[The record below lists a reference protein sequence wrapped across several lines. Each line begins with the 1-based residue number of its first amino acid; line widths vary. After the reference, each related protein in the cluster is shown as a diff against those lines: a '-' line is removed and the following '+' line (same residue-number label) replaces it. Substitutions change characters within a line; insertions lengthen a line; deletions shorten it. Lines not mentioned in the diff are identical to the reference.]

1 MRGIRIAN
9 LYGHFDYNI
18 IFSEEGMTIL
28 TGPNGFG
35 KSTILRIIYALA
47 NSDLDYFFELSFS
60 EIEIL
65 MDDPAQNFLMEKEQ
79 DYLHIHEHRLRR
91 QDFMEWKKSSIQ
103 QNEADI
109 ESFTRSIIITGI
121 SGIVI
126 QMQMV
131 AGHVFLIEEQ
141 RLVKSEIRRSVNHVN
156 GNRNYEHRIVQ
167 AVRGIPEQL
176 QERME
181 QAAGAYSNISNE
193 LDSTFPQRLFAQKEG
208 ISNQDFNTALAS
220 MQTKVRKLKE
230 YGISNIGKLDDMQFK
245 ENDARALKV
254 YFSDFEKKYLQ
265 YEKLI
270 DYLDLF
276 KDIVNSRFLFKQ
288 MQISAEKGVS
298 IFDDHGSEIPLSKLS
313 SGEKETLILFYK
325 LIFEVPE
332 NSMLLIDEP
341 EMSLHIAWQ
350 RKFAEDLK
358 TIVDRKAIKAVIAT
372 HSVQIINGNRRIQR
386 DLGQLYEKNGFD

>member
-1 MRGIRIAN
+1 MRGIRIVN

-35 KSTILRIIYALA
+35 KSTILRIIHALA
-47 NSDLDYFFELSFS
+47 GSNLDYFFELYFS
-60 EIEIL
+60 EIEVL
-65 MDDPAQNFLMEKEQ
+65 MDDPDKNFLIKKEQ
-79 DYLHIHEHRLRR
+79 NYLRIQGYRLCR

-103 QNEADI
+103 Q
-109 ESFTRSIIITGI
+109 RSGDTVSTEWSYLRMAI
-121 SGIVI
+121 SAIVV

-131 AGHVFLIEEQ
+131 AGNVFLIEEQ
-141 RLVKSEIRRSVNHVN
+141 RLVKSEILRSINRVN
-156 GNRNYEHRIVQ
+156 GNRSYERKIVQ
-167 AVRGIPEQL
+167 VVGEIPEQL
-176 QERME
+176 RERMT
-181 QAAGAYSNISNE
+181 QTASAYSNISNE

-208 ISNQDFNTALAS
+208 ISHQDFNTALAS
-220 MQTKVRKLKE
+220 MQTKVKKLKE

-270 DYLDLF
+270 SCLDLF
-276 KDIVNSRFLFKQ
+276 VDIVNSRFLFKQ
-288 MQISAEKGVS
+288 MQISADKGIS
-298 IFDDHGSEIPLSKLS
+298 ILDNHGSEIPLLALS

-341 EMSLHIAWQ
+341 EISLHIAWQ

-372 HSVQIINGNRRIQR
+372 HSVQIINGNRRIQK
-386 DLGQLYEKNGFD
+386 DLGQLYDKR

>member
-1 MRGIRIAN
+1 MRGIRIVN

-35 KSTILRIIYALA
+35 KSTILRIIHALA
-47 NSDLDYFFELSFS
+47 GSNLDYFFELYFS
-60 EIEIL
+60 EIEVL
-65 MDDPAQNFLMEKEQ
+65 MDDPDKNFLIKKEQ
-79 DYLHIHEHRLRR
+79 NYLRIQGYRLCR

-103 QNEADI
+103 Q
-109 ESFTRSIIITGI
+109 RSGDTVSTEWSCLRMAI
-121 SGIVI
+121 SAIVV

-131 AGHVFLIEEQ
+131 AGNVFLIEEQ
-141 RLVKSEIRRSVNHVN
+141 RLVKSEILRSINRVN
-156 GNRNYEHRIVQ
+156 GNRSYERKIVQ
-167 AVRGIPEQL
+167 VVGEIPEQL
-176 QERME
+176 RERMT
-181 QAAGAYSNISNE
+181 QTASAYSNISNE

-208 ISNQDFNTALAS
+208 ISHQDFNTALAS
-220 MQTKVRKLKE
+220 MQTKVKKLKE

-270 DYLDLF
+270 SCLDLF
-276 KDIVNSRFLFKQ
+276 VDIVNSRFLFKQ
-288 MQISAEKGVS
+288 MQISADKGIS
-298 IFDDHGSEIPLSKLS
+298 ILDNHGSEIPLLELS

-341 EMSLHIAWQ
+341 EISLHIAWQ

-372 HSVQIINGNRRIQR
+372 HSVQIINGNRRIQK
-386 DLGQLYEKNGFD
+386 DLGQLYDKR

>member
-1 MRGIRIAN
+1 MRGIRIVN

-35 KSTILRIIYALA
+35 KSTILRIIHALA
-47 NSDLDYFFELSFS
+47 GSNLDYFFELYFS
-60 EIEIL
+60 EIEVL
-65 MDDPAQNFLMEKEQ
+65 MDDPDKNFLIKKEQ
-79 DYLHIHEHRLRR
+79 NYLRIQGYRLCR

-103 QNEADI
+103 Q
-109 ESFTRSIIITGI
+109 RSGDTVSTEWSYLRMAI
-121 SGIVI
+121 SAIVV

-131 AGHVFLIEEQ
+131 AGNVFLIEEQ
-141 RLVKSEIRRSVNHVN
+141 RLVKSEILRSINRVN
-156 GNRNYEHRIVQ
+156 GNRSYERKIVQ
-167 AVRGIPEQL
+167 VVGEIPEQL
-176 QERME
+176 RKRMT
-181 QAAGAYSNISNE
+181 QTASAYSNISNE

-208 ISNQDFNTALAS
+208 ISHQDFNTALAS
-220 MQTKVRKLKE
+220 MQTKVKKLKE

-270 DYLDLF
+270 SCLDLF
-276 KDIVNSRFLFKQ
+276 VDIVNSRFLFKQ
-288 MQISAEKGVS
+288 MQISADKGIS
-298 IFDDHGSEIPLSKLS
+298 ILDNHGSEIPLLELS

-341 EMSLHIAWQ
+341 EISLHIAWQ

-372 HSVQIINGNRRIQR
+372 HSVQIINGNRRIQK
-386 DLGQLYEKNGFD
+386 DLGQLYDKR

>member
-1 MRGIRIAN
+1 MRGIRIVN

-35 KSTILRIIYALA
+35 KSTILRIIHALA
-47 NSDLDYFFELSFS
+47 GSNLDYFFELYFS
-60 EIEIL
+60 EIEVL
-65 MDDPAQNFLMEKEQ
+65 MDDPDKNFLIKKEQ
-79 DYLHIHEHRLRR
+79 NYLRIQGYRLCR

-103 QNEADI
+103 Q
-109 ESFTRSIIITGI
+109 RSGDMVSTEWSYLRMAI
-121 SGIVI
+121 SAIVV

-131 AGHVFLIEEQ
+131 AGNVFLIEEQ
-141 RLVKSEIRRSVNHVN
+141 RLVKSEILRSINRVN
-156 GNRNYEHRIVQ
+156 GNRSYERKIVQ
-167 AVRGIPEQL
+167 VVGEIPEQL
-176 QERME
+176 RERMT
-181 QAAGAYSNISNE
+181 QTASAYSNISNE

-208 ISNQDFNTALAS
+208 ISHQDFNTALAS
-220 MQTKVRKLKE
+220 MQTKVKKLKE

-270 DYLDLF
+270 SCLDLF
-276 KDIVNSRFLFKQ
+276 VDIVNSRFLFKQ
-288 MQISAEKGVS
+288 MQISADKGIS
-298 IFDDHGSEIPLSKLS
+298 ILDNHGSEIPLLELS

-341 EMSLHIAWQ
+341 EISLHIAWQ

-372 HSVQIINGNRRIQR
+372 HSVQIINGNRRIQK
-386 DLGQLYEKNGFD
+386 DLGQLYDKR